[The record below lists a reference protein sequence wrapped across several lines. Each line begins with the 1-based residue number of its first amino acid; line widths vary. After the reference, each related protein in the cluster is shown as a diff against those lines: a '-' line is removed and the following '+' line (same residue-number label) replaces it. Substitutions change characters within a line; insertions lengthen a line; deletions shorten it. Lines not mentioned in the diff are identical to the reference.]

1 MQPDLMILFEPLID
15 DRLSLACCAKPF
27 GVENFSVERAVEA
40 LVMCVRPKFAGLE
53 RCLDGLTSR

>member
-1 MQPDLMILFEPLID
+1 MQPDLKILFEPLID

-40 LVMCVRPKFAGLE
+40 LIESV
-53 RCLDGLTSR
+53 